1 VYHLGWVSGDAM
13 SKKQTIVLKFDT
25 ELSSSKAR
33 ELEFFLNN

>member
-1 VYHLGWVSGDAM
+1 M

-25 ELSSSKAR
+25 ELSSSKAH